1 MLKLFII
8 SPAGKRYNI
17 SSITKDSIS
26 LSSNID
32 NIICEM
38 EFELAY
44 NYRDK
49 LPFSPIEIEDGA
61 CFVELYEEYTLLF
74 QGIIPKFQV
83 QRENPKFNCYDPG
96 FYINRNSDIFQFN
109 KVECSQAIKQL
120 LNTFEFPVGEI
131 DTSKVTLDEYF
142 YKETVGEVIKKIIDK
157 IKEESGEKFYF
168 YFRDNKF
175 HFKKKNSEKYLSGS
189 VKPKKFSILLN
200 KKYVNI
206 FNFIKDA
213 SYSGSFENMRNS
225 IIVVDGDEKKMNKTD
240 VAEDKT
246 SIEKYGRLSFMA
258 KQEKNDQKASGKN
271 TKKEST
277 SSKKDAKKDTKKN
290 SDNSKKKP
298 KIKEEIEAKKV
309 KTPIK
314 ASNLLAEKNII
325 ERTFSFACPGIPTMR
340 AGELVEVPKNNS
352 GISGIFEV
360 KSVTHNFSMQMTL
373 YGKSVYFMT
382 LNLEKVDELDE

>member
-8 SPAGKRYNI
+8 SPDGKRYNI

-32 NIICEM
+32 NIVCEM

-49 LPFSPIEIEDGA
+49 LPFSPIAIEDGA
-61 CFVELYEEYTLLF
+61 CFVELYEEDTLLF

-83 QRENPKFNCYDPG
+83 QRENPKFNCYDPS
-96 FYINRNSDIFQFN
+96 FYIARNSDIFQFN
-109 KVECSQAIKQL
+109 KVECSQAINQL
-120 LNTFEFPVGEI
+120 LNTFKFPIGEI
-131 DTSKVTLDEYF
+131 EKTKVTLDEYF

-168 YFRDNKF
+168 FFRDNKF
-175 HFKKKNSEKYLSGS
+175 HFKKRNSEKYLLGET
-189 VKPKKFSILLN
+189 KPKKFSILLN
-200 KKYVNI
+200 NKYVNI
-206 FNFIKDA
+206 FSFIKDA
-213 SYSGSFENMRNS
+213 TYSGSFENMRNA
-225 IIVVDGDEKKMNKTD
+225 IIVVDGDDKKMNKTD
-240 VAEDKT
+240 IAEDKT

-258 KQEKNDQKASGKN
+258 KQEKNDQNSSAKN
-271 TKKEST
+271 NKKDS
-277 SSKKDAKKDTKKN
+277 SSKKETKKDKS
-290 SDNSKKKP
+290 SDKKP
-298 KIKEEIEAKKV
+298 KIKKEVDAKKV

-325 ERTFSFACPGIPTMR
+325 ERTFSFACPGIPTLR
-340 AGELVEVPKNNS
+340 AGELLEVPKNNS